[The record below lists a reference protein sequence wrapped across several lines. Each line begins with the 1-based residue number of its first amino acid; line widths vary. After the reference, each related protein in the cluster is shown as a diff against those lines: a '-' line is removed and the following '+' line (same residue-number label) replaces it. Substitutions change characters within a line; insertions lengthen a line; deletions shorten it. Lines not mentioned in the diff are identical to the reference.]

1 MSDPEFELESWV
13 TVRSFP
19 SAWEARLAHA
29 RLESEGI
36 DGLVADE
43 NVGSLYG
50 GNLVGGVKLR
60 VRERDAARAAELL
73 GSHRP
78 LPEIYLVTE
87 DDLHRQRCPGCKSDN
102 LSFERW
108 SLIGFLGA
116 WLLLGLALPV
126 PRRRWTCRGCGS
138 VWKEEDFGGRDMP
151 EPEEEGLVTVA
162 RFHGPLEAHLAK
174 TLLESEGIDACVR
187 EDRLPALSLLSDRP
201 SARNRL
207 EVHPEDAERAL
218 AILAEVEDVGNEIPA
233 AE

>member
-1 MSDPEFELESWV
+1 MSDPRFELESWV
-13 TVRSFP
+13 TVGSFP
-19 SAWEARLAHA
+19 SPWEARLALA

-36 DGLVADE
+36 DSQIADE

-60 VRERDAARAAELL
+60 VRQEDAGRAAELL
-73 GSHRP
+73 DSRRP

-87 DDLHRQRCPGCKSDN
+87 DDLHRQRCPSCKSDN

-108 SLIGFLGA
+108 SLLGFLGA

-126 PRRRWTCRGCGS
+126 PRRRWTCRNCRS

-151 EPEEEGLVTVA
+151 EPEEEGLTTVA
-162 RFHGPLEAHLAK
+162 RFHSPLEAHLAK

-187 EDRLPALSLLSDRP
+187 EDRLPALNLLSGQP

-218 AILAEVEDVGNEIPA
+218 AILVEVEDAGNEMPA